1 MEEEI
6 SESLRHL
13 TYNLQKI
20 TDQKL
25 EMPVGES
32 ISSDLFDVLKSVDLQ
47 ISNPGS
53 FCSAS
58 TENASSL
65 SELMKSLF
73 KTSAD
78 SSTKTFGPFQEL
90 LVDGFD
96 GETIWEELQT
106 RNRPLTRF
114 VKKRIVAISKSV
126 NVSKKLKAK
135 ALNAAT
141 KKSEEFAIEKDE
153 IVTDDEEDLD
163 SDDANEDVSEELD
176 EEENEADEDD
186 EDASDRDED
195 AEDGG
200 SDIDLNMDSDDVED
214 EEEYD
219 GGGDA
224 SYDNIDDMQAWL
236 DKQEDLEEKHEKKL
250 ARLEKLAAQKGAV
263 EEGPDSDDEE
273 DDMLF
278 VEREMYDDHESE
290 EDDDEDNSSIKDR
303 KKKKSNKNMKGSE
316 IKYEDFFRDDVSK
329 TKSESSAKS
338 SSGKK
343 SKSAVKNQADMDHG
357 SDDDHDMEEEEED
370 NEGDEDD
377 SDGDFDENGEDDYD
391 FGDDDDDIED
401 GKSSKVIT
409 RTRAL
414 TTHEK
419 RELKMAAQ
427 IKEIEGKNIVS
438 SSLTSTFPSLLIS
451 IAHTAQL
458 VIFLHHSLLF
468 LANPPPN
475 FSFICT

>member
-1 MEEEI
+1 
-6 SESLRHL
+6 
-13 TYNLQKI
+13 
-20 TDQKL
+20 
-25 EMPVGES
+25 MPLGET
-32 ISSDLFDVLKSVDLQ
+32 ISSDLLDVLKSVDLQ

-58 TENASSL
+58 TENAATL
-65 SELMKSLF
+65 SELMRSLF

-78 SSTKTFGPFQEL
+78 SSTITFGPFQEL

-114 VKKRIVAISKSV
+114 VKKKIVAISKNISI
-126 NVSKKLKAK
+126 SKKSKAK
-135 ALNAAT
+135 AMTAAT
-141 KKSEEFAIEKDE
+141 RELDELAMEKDE

-163 SDDANEDVSEELD
+163 SDDANEEDNEELGNRED
-176 EEENEADEDD
+176 EEDE
-186 EDASDRDED
+186 SVFDRDED
-195 AEDGG
+195 TEDVG
-200 SDIDLNMDSDDVED
+200 SDIDLNMDGDDVED
-214 EEEYD
+214 EEEYE

-236 DKQEDLEEKHEKKL
+236 DKQEDLEERHQKKL

-290 EDDDEDNSSIKDR
+290 EDDDEDNSSGRD
-303 KKKKSNKNMKGSE
+303 KKKKKKASKNMKGSE
-316 IKYEDFFRDDVSK
+316 IKYEDFFRGDISK
-329 TKSESSAKS
+329 TKSESSSTSESAKS

-343 SKSAVKNQADMDHG
+343 AKSIIKNDIEEEYG
-357 SDDDHDMEEEEED
+357 DDDDDDDVEGEE

-377 SDGDFDENGEDDYD
+377 SDGDGDFDENGGDDYD
-391 FGDDDDDIED
+391 FGDDEED
-401 GKSSKVIT
+401 VEESKSSKVIA

-427 IKEIEGKNIVS
+427 IKEIEGENI
-438 SSLTSTFPSLLIS
+438 
-451 IAHTAQL
+451 
-458 VIFLHHSLLF
+458 
-468 LANPPPN
+468 
-475 FSFICT
+475 FS

>member
-1 MEEEI
+1 
-6 SESLRHL
+6 
-13 TYNLQKI
+13 
-20 TDQKL
+20 
-25 EMPVGES
+25 MPLGET
-32 ISSDLFDVLKSVDLQ
+32 ISSDLLDVLKSVDLQ

-58 TENASSL
+58 TENAATL
-65 SELMKSLF
+65 SELMRSLF

-78 SSTKTFGPFQEL
+78 SSTITFGPFQEL

-135 ALNAAT
+135 AVNAAT

-290 EDDDEDNSSIKDR
+290 EDDDEDNSSGRD
-303 KKKKSNKNMKGSE
+303 KKKKKKASKNMKGSE
-316 IKYEDFFRDDVSK
+316 IKYEDFFRGDISK
-329 TKSESSAKS
+329 TKSESSSTSESAKS

-343 SKSAVKNQADMDHG
+343 AKSIIKNDIEEEYG
-357 SDDDHDMEEEEED
+357 DDDDDDDVEGEE

-377 SDGDFDENGEDDYD
+377 SDGDGDFDENGGDDYD
-391 FGDDDDDIED
+391 FGDDEED
-401 GKSSKVIT
+401 VEESKSSKVIA

-427 IKEIEGKNIVS
+427 IKEIEGENI
-438 SSLTSTFPSLLIS
+438 
-451 IAHTAQL
+451 
-458 VIFLHHSLLF
+458 
-468 LANPPPN
+468 
-475 FSFICT
+475 FS